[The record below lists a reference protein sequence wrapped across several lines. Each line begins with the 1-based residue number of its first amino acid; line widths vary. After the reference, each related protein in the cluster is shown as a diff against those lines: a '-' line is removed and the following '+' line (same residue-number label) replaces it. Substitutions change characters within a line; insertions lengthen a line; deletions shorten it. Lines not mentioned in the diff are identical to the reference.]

1 MEIIAG
7 LLVLGVVALI
17 HNALKKKQ
25 KNLENRWKDYHKQ
38 VSELLSW
45 YVYILIMIKTHQP

>member
-7 LLVLGVVALI
+7 LLVLGVVALV

-25 KNLENRWKDYHKQ
+25 KNLENRWKD
-38 VSELLSW
+38 
-45 YVYILIMIKTHQP
+45 

>member
-25 KNLENRWKDYHKQ
+25 KKIENRWKD
-38 VSELLSW
+38 
-45 YVYILIMIKTHQP
+45 